1 MSPIRFALTAVLVA
15 VLAACTGT
23 STNGPD
29 VLADPDD
36 RVDDRD
42 PREVE
47 RNREAMLELMA
58 RDAHVERAQPEIA
71 GELPPDLRVDVLDH
85 SGEIVASDAES
96 GPVERSALQNVLDA
110 GPAVLLASVELEPVQ
125 GSRSGF
131 RILGLHPGAEPLRDG
146 GLLVGDVV
154 RRVNG
159 HDVLMPDGF
168 MAAWESLADSEQI
181 VVDIDRDSEPLTLT
195 IPVASAP

>member
-1 MSPIRFALTAVLVA
+1 MSPIRFVFTVALVA
-15 VLAACTGT
+15 ALGACTGGA
-23 STNGPD
+23 TNGPD
-29 VLADPDD
+29 VLADPND
-36 RVDDRD
+36 RLDDRD

-47 RNREAMLELMA
+47 RNREAMLELMG
-58 RDAHVERAQPEIA
+58 RDTHVERAQPEIP
-71 GELPPDLRVDVLDH
+71 GELPPDLRVDVLDDD
-85 SGEIVASDAES
+85 GQIVEADVTPDAA
-96 GPVERSALQNVLDA
+96 ERSALQSVLDA
-110 GPAVLLASVELEPVQ
+110 GPAALLASVELEPVQ

-131 RILGLHPGAEPLRDG
+131 RILGLHPGAEPLRDA

-181 VVDIDRDSEPLTLT
+181 VVDIDRASEPLTLT
-195 IPVASAP
+195 IPVATAP